1 MVNMNEI
8 KSRTRAVEQ
17 TRKITKAMHLIST
30 VKMRRALLRYDKNA
44 TYMKKLRT
52 TIKEIL
58 LHVGE
63 INHPFLEER
72 EGSRRAFLVIAG
84 DKGLCGSYN
93 ANVLKLALKEIEV
106 SSEKFI
112 FTVGHMATQFFNR
125 KNQMVDVEFLHTA
138 QNPELENA
146 RQIADTFIDLY
157 NQDMIDEVVL
167 VYTEIESTVM
177 QTPKMIKLLPLE
189 LGDFTDIDV
198 ELNFEGEFSYEPNPK
213 TVFNSMVP
221 QYIIGILYAAL
232 VQSFAS
238 EQCAR
243 MQAMESSTENA
254 DDMLKK
260 LNQEY
265 RRARQNAVTQE
276 MLEIMGGRINEN
288 I

>member
-1 MVNMNEI
+1 MVNINEI

-44 TYMKKLRT
+44 TYMHKLRA

-63 INHPFLEER
+63 LSHPFLEDR

-93 ANVLKLALKEIEV
+93 TNVLKVALKEIEE
-106 SSEKFI
+106 SSERYI

-167 VYTEIESTVM
+167 VYTDLESTVK

-189 LGDFTDIDV
+189 LEDFSDIDV
-198 ELNFEGEFSYEPNPK
+198 QMNFVGEFSYEPDAK
-213 TVFNSMVP
+213 AVFNALVP
-221 QYIIGILYAAL
+221 QYIIGIIYAAL

-243 MQAMESSTENA
+243 MQAMESSTDNA

-260 LNQEY
+260 LNQDY

-276 MLEIMGGRINEN
+276 MLEIIGGRIKE